1 MTLELIYKINLMSSK
16 IKILQVIPRLG
27 YGGAETGCFDLAHYL
42 SENNCSSFIVTSGG
56 ELIKY
61 INKKKVKVIRLP
73 VHSKNP
79 ILMLFNFLAL
89 TAIILFFNISI
100 VHARSRAPAWSCLLA
115 TKITRRKFV
124 TTFHGTYNFSNS
136 LKKFYNSVM
145 LRADLIIAGSNF
157 IFSHINENYKD
168 YLNLNKKFLVI
179 FRGINTEYF
188 NSKKIVQADEN
199 KILKQ
204 WDIEKYVDL
213 KNIPLILLPGRLTS
227 WKGQEMFIEAL
238 YNVHKEMPDK
248 EFFAVILGSDQ
259 GRKVYKKKLIRLV
272 EQYRLQNYIK
282 FIDNCELMPI
292 AYKVA
297 DVIVSSSIEPEA
309 FGRVSVE
316 AQSMEK
322 PIIASDIGGSKE
334 TIIND
339 KTGFL
344 FEAGKSES
352 LSKKLIHVL
361 NLDESTLKFI
371 GIEGRKN
378 VVSKFNIEKMCFSTY
393 SEYKKLID

>member
-1 MTLELIYKINLMSSK
+1 MSSK

-27 YGGAETGCFDLAHYL
+27 YGGAETGCYDLAHYL
-42 SENNCSSFIVTSGG
+42 SENNCVSFIVTSGG

-61 INKKKVKVIRLP
+61 VNKKKVRLIRLP

-79 ILMLFNFLAL
+79 ILMLFNSLAL
-89 TAIILFFNISI
+89 IAIILIFNISI

-124 TTFHGTYNFSNS
+124 TTFHGTYNFNSS
-136 LKKFYNSVM
+136 LKKYYNSVM
-145 LRADLIIAGSNF
+145 LKSNLIVAGSNF
-157 IFSHINENYKD
+157 IFSHINENYSN

-188 NSKKIVQADEN
+188 NPN
-199 KILKQ
+199 KILESDEKKLLSQ
-204 WDIEKYVDL
+204 WKIVKDK
-213 KNIPLILLPGRLTS
+213 PLILLPGRLAS

-238 YNVHKEMPDK
+238 YLTNKEMPK
-248 EFFAVILGSDQ
+248 KNFTAVILGSDQ

-272 EQYRLQNYIK
+272 EQYRLQNHIR
-282 FIDNCELMPI
+282 FIDKCELMPL
-292 AYKVA
+292 AYKVS
-297 DVIVSSSIEPEA
+297 DIVVSSSIEPEA
-309 FGRVSVE
+309 FGRVPVE
-316 AQSMEK
+316 AQAMEK
-322 PIIASDIGGSKE
+322 PIIASNIGGSTE
-334 TIIND
+334 TIVDD

-344 FEAGKSES
+344 FESGKSEA

-378 VVSKFNIEKMCFSTY
+378 VVKKFNVEKMCFSTY
-393 SEYKKLID
+393 SEYKKIIK